1 VASTVSQPAQ
11 RTAAGARSD
20 LLAKALE
27 IAPILRAE
35 ADGNEETG
43 RLSDRTLA
51 AMRDAGMLSFMLPEC
66 FGGGEVGPVEAIE
79 IIEALCYADGSAG
92 WVAMA
97 DQCCAGTAAA
107 FLKPDAANE
116 VFGKK
121 PLPIIAGQGAPNGRA
136 EIDGDGYRLTGHWR
150 YGSGTLHSTYIH
162 TGALVYENGKPKL
175 GPDGAPIA
183 LTSIVPT
190 EKAEFK
196 GNWDVMGLRATGSVD
211 YEFKNVYV
219 PAAFTHV
226 PETQVPV
233 QGGNLYRIGI
243 LGMTQIGHTGFALGN
258 TRRAL
263 DELAAFVRSRPGL
276 RGHLPDIADS
286 ESFHERYGEQEAKF
300 RAARALVFESWRD
313 IEASLARGETMGKRQ
328 ITLIRLALNHVTN
341 VAAEV
346 CTYAYRTAG
355 GVALRTSV
363 IQRCFRDMHAGTQHF
378 LVGPVVL
385 RECGKELA
393 GLAGDK
399 SWALM
404 GLVDG

>member
-1 VASTVSQPAQ
+1 MASTAVPA
-11 RTAAGARSD
+11 GRSGLID
-20 LLAKALE
+20 KVRD
-27 IAPILRAE
+27 ITPVLRAE
-35 ADGNEETG
+35 ADGNEAAG
-43 RLSDRTLA
+43 RLSDRTVA
-51 AMRDAGMLSFMLPEC
+51 AMRDAGLLSFMMPSC
-66 FGGGEVGPVEAIE
+66 FGGAEVGPVEAIE
-79 IIEALCYADGSAG
+79 IIEALCYADASAG

-107 FLKPDAANE
+107 FLKPEAARE
-116 VFGKK
+116 VFGKSAATVV
-121 PLPIIAGQGAPNGRA
+121 AGQGAPNGRA

-150 YGSGTLHSTYIH
+150 YGSGTLHSSYIH
-162 TGALVYENGKPKL
+162 TGAFVYENGKPKL

-183 LTSIVPT
+183 LTFIVPSA
-190 EKAEFK
+190 KAEFK
-196 GNWDVMGLRATGSVD
+196 GNWEVLGLRATGSVD
-211 YEFKNVYV
+211 YEFHDVYV

-226 PETQVPV
+226 PETQVPLR
-233 QGGNLYRIGI
+233 GGNLYRLGI

-263 DELAAFVRSRPGL
+263 DELAGFVRSRPGQ
-276 RGHLPDIADS
+276 RGHLPDLADS
-286 ESFHERYGEQEAKF
+286 ESFHEQFGANEAKF

-313 IEASLARGETMGKRQ
+313 IEASLARGEGMGKRQ

-346 CTYAYRTAG
+346 CAYAYRTAG

-378 LVGPVVL
+378 LVGPVIL

-393 GLAGDK
+393 GLAEDK
-399 SWALM
+399 SWTLM
-404 GLVDG
+404 GLADR